1 MEKCFSL
8 EEIKFAVDVSV
19 GDGGHKAKQV
29 SKVLISIWDERERLL
44 ERKIQDEQAKAY
56 EEKRINGL

>member
-19 GDGGHKAKQV
+19 GDGGHKSKQV
-29 SKVLISIWDERERLL
+29 SEVLISIWNERERLL
-44 ERKIQDEQAKAY
+44 ERKIQDEQAQAY
-56 EEKRINGL
+56 KEKRINGL